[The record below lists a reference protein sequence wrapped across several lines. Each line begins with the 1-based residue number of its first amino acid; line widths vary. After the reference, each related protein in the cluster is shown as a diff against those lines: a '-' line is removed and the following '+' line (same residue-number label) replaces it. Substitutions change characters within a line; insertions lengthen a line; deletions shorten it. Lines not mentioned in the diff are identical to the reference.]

1 MAINLMEATIFAVL
15 LSAPTPPFQCRLTA
29 DETQAICS
37 NDLTMKEEAG
47 GRLMFS
53 NGISVEKNRK
63 RELVFSNGLSSYFD
77 SFGWL
82 RFSNQY
88 AVRRMETDIFKIA
101 PPKVAAGS
109 RQPADMLCRYT
120 VPKMTVRCTPA

>member
-15 LSAPTPPFQCRLTA
+15 LSAPLPPFQCRLTH

-37 NDLTMKEEAG
+37 NDLTFKEETG

-53 NGISVEKNRK
+53 NGVSVEKNRR
-63 RELVFSNGLSSYFD
+63 RELVFSNGLTSYFD

-88 AVRRMETDIFKIA
+88 AVRRMETDIFKIS
-101 PPKVAAGS
+101 PPKTAAGGQGS
-109 RQPADMLCRYT
+109 DMLCRYT
-120 VPKMTVRCTPA
+120 EPKKTVRCTPA

>member
-15 LSAPTPPFQCRLTA
+15 LSSPSLPFQCRLTM
-29 DETQAICS
+29 DEAQAICS
-37 NDLTMKEEAG
+37 NDLTMKEEGG

-53 NGISVEKNRK
+53 NGVAVEKNRR
-63 RELVFSNGLSSYFD
+63 RELVFSNGITSYFD

-88 AVRRMETDIFKIA
+88 AVRRMDGEIFTIS
-101 PPKVAAGS
+101 PPAAS
-109 RQPADMLCRYT
+109 PAGQRGDMLCRYT
-120 VPKMTVRCTPA
+120 EPKKTVRCSPA